1 MNYNLIFFVTFSD
14 DSRGENNAAALKRKQ
29 RFERFN
35 QPLSQRNTGRF
46 TRLQAE
52 LIKKENKPKG
62 KKKKVVKKSEAQP
75 ANLAK
80 TKQVNPAEVVAPA
93 EAEIKPEITVEK
105 AKNVKKVKAPAKT
118 VDRVPVVTNRP
129 RRSVGN
135 YLATSQIEDENESS
149 LATSQNDNNLATP
162 QNEIYLPNSRVD
174 SNLATLQSTTNL
186 ATPQN
191 DTNLLAP
198 NTESTLPTTII
209 ESNLPTPKHES
220 YLVTRLTE
228 SSLANSQS
236 ESSLATPQN
245 ELEDEMKPSNDKTEE
260 ELSTNQVEPEVKIET
275 DIATKVEVAEIVV
288 VQIAPPTDN
297 ARDIAAVKELMNEM
311 LDRVEKA
318 VVVISKAEE
327 LNLSMDDAKNQLTGV
342 SPFSCS
348 RKRKRKSDAPTRYI
362 FNCIFLL
369 KGLK

>member
-1 MNYNLIFFVTFSD
+1 MNVNFSD

-80 TKQVNPAEVVAPA
+80 IKQVNPVEVEAPA
-93 EAEIKPEITVEK
+93 EAEIKPEIIVEK

-135 YLATSQIEDENESS
+135 YLATSQIEDENE
-149 LATSQNDNNLATP
+149 NNLATP
-162 QNEIYLPNSRVD
+162 QNKI
-174 SNLATLQSTTNL
+174 NLASSQIDSTQIDSNL

-191 DTNLLAP
+191 ATNLATLQTESNLP
-198 NTESTLPTTII
+198 TSNTESELPTTIIESNLLTTPIENNLPTII
-209 ESNLPTPKHES
+209 ESNLPTPKNEKS
-220 YLVTRLTE
+220 NLANPQTE
-228 SSLANSQS
+228 SSLAT
-236 ESSLATPQN
+236 LQN
-245 ELEDEMKPSNDKTEE
+245 ELEDEMKPNSSNDKTGQ
-260 ELSTNQVEPEVKIET
+260 ELSTNQVEPEVKNET
-275 DIATKVEVAEIVV
+275 EIATKAEVAEIVV
-288 VQIAPPTDN
+288 QVAPPTDN

-318 VVVISKAEE
+318 VAVISKAEE

-348 RKRKRKSDAPTRYI
+348 RKRKRKSDAPTR
-362 FNCIFLL
+362 
-369 KGLK
+369 

>member
-1 MNYNLIFFVTFSD
+1 MNWNFSLFFTFSD

-80 TKQVNPAEVVAPA
+80 IKQVNPVEVEAPA
-93 EAEIKPEITVEK
+93 EAEIKPEIIVEK

-118 VDRVPVVTNRP
+118 VERVPVVTNRP

-135 YLATSQIEDENESS
+135 YLATSQIEDENENN
-149 LATSQNDNNLATP
+149 LAASQNENNLVTSQIGSNLATP
-162 QNEIYLPNSRVD
+162 QNTT
-174 SNLATLQSTTNL
+174 NLATLQ
-186 ATPQN
+186 
-191 DTNLLAP
+191 
-198 NTESTLPTTII
+198 TESNLPTSNNGNDLPTAVIESNLPTTIIKNNLPTII
-209 ESNLPTPKHES
+209 ESNLLTPKNEKS
-220 YLVTRLTE
+220 NLVNRQT
-228 SSLANSQS
+228 

-245 ELEDEMKPSNDKTEE
+245 ELEDEMKPSNDKTGQ
-260 ELSTNQVEPEVKIET
+260 ELSTNQVEPEVKNET
-275 DIATKVEVAEIVV
+275 EIATKAEVAEIVV
-288 VQIAPPTDN
+288 QVAPPTDN

-318 VVVISKAEE
+318 VAVISKAEE

-348 RKRKRKSDAPTRYI
+348 RKRKRKNDAPTR
-362 FNCIFLL
+362 
-369 KGLK
+369 

>member
-1 MNYNLIFFVTFSD
+1 MNWNFSLFFTFSD

-75 ANLAK
+75 ANLIK
-80 TKQVNPAEVVAPA
+80 TKQVNPVEVDAPA
-93 EAEIKPEITVEK
+93 EAEIKPEIIVEK

-118 VDRVPVVTNRP
+118 VERVPVVTNRP

-135 YLATSQIEDENESS
+135 YLATSQIEDETENNLATSQHENNLAIPQNKINLVTSQIDS
-149 LATSQNDNNLATP
+149 NLATSQNTT
-162 QNEIYLPNSRVD
+162 
-174 SNLATLQSTTNL
+174 NLATLQTESNL
-186 ATPQN
+186 PTS
-191 DTNLLAP
+191 
-198 NTESTLPTTII
+198 NTENDLPTTII
-209 ESNLPTPKHES
+209 ESKLPTTPIENNLPTIFESNLPTPKNEKS
-220 YLVTRLTE
+220 N
-228 SSLANSQS
+228 LATPQK
-236 ESSLATPQN
+236 EISLATPQN
-245 ELEDEMKPSNDKTEE
+245 ELEDEMKPSNDKTGQ
-260 ELSTNQVEPEVKIET
+260 ELSTNQVEPEVKNET
-275 DIATKVEVAEIVV
+275 EIATKAEVAEIVV
-288 VQIAPPTDN
+288 QVAPPTDN

-318 VVVISKAEE
+318 VAVISKAEE

-348 RKRKRKSDAPTRYI
+348 RKRKRKSDAPTR
-362 FNCIFLL
+362 
-369 KGLK
+369 